1 MANVQVAGFQPIHK
15 GGQTCEMTRK
25 RVLTNNT
32 TAIFKGDALD
42 TSSDGAVIVTA
53 TTDGE
58 VYSVQ
63 WGGASYMSGQER
75 LERRHLP
82 AATLYT
88 SSGVDPANASY
99 VYCVADTGTQSFL
112 ASIDEAVALTDIDL
126 NFAMVLGTGSTTSG
140 LSGHELDAT
149 GKATTAT
156 IPWRLQHI
164 VTAKENPRNDPDAAD
179 SQVIV
184 KINAGRRDPELEP
197 SGTLGN

>member
-1 MANVQVAGFQPIHK
+1 MANVQVNGFHPISK
-15 GGQTCEMTRK
+15 GGQTCELVRK
-25 RVLTNNT
+25 RVLTSNT
-32 TAIFKGDALD
+32 DPICKGDALD
-42 TSSDGAVIVTA
+42 TSSDGAVIAHSTEA
-53 TTDGE
+53 GE

-82 AATLYT
+82 ATTTYT

-99 VYCVADTGTQSFL
+99 VYAVADTGTQSFL
-112 ASIDEAVALTDIDL
+112 ASIDEAVTLDDIDI
-126 NFAMVLGTGSTTSG
+126 NFQMVLTVGNTTSG
-140 LSGHELDAT
+140 WSNHELDAT
-149 GKATTAT
+149 SKATTAT
-156 IPWRLQHI
+156 IPWRLMHI
-164 VTAKENPRNDPDAAD
+164 VSAKENPKNDPDAAD

>member
-15 GGQTCEMTRK
+15 GGQTCEMHRK

-32 TAIFKGDALD
+32 DPIAKGDALD
-42 TSSDGAVIVTA
+42 TSGDGAVIA
-53 TTDGE
+53 HTTEAGE

-75 LERRHLP
+75 LERRVLP

-99 VYCVADTGTQSFL
+99 VYAVSDTGTQSFL
-112 ASIDEAVALTDIDL
+112 ASIDEAVALTDIGL
-126 NFAMVLGTGSTTSG
+126 NFAMVLTVATGQYS
-140 LSGHELDAT
+140 LHELDAT

-156 IPWRLQHI
+156 IPWRCQSI
-164 VTAKENPRNDPDAAD
+164 VTGNPKSDPDAAD
-179 SQVIV
+179 AQVIV
-184 KINAGRRDPELEP
+184 KINAGWLDPELES
-197 SGTLGN
+197 SGSLGN